1 MLPGKHASNGG
12 FSYIGILIAVAILGV
27 SLAATG
33 EIWHTT
39 EQRNREHQLL
49 YVGDLFRQ
57 AIGRYAN
64 SGNHQ
69 YPSNLTDLL
78 RDPRQP
84 GIVRYLRK
92 IYYDPITGTQD
103 WGLVKNDNNQI
114 IGVYSRS
121 TQRPI
126 KQTNFDEVDQD
137 FESKEAY
144 TDWTFTYSPNF
155 RRINSTSNTGTLT
168 PGANTTTPQVN
179 KLGPA
184 PASPSAPSGQKQ

>member
-1 MLPGKHASNGG
+1 MLTGKHAADG
-12 FSYIGILIAVAILGV
+12 FTYIGILIAVAILGV

-39 EQRNREHQLL
+39 GQRDREHQLL
-49 YVGDLFRQ
+49 YVGDQFRQ

-69 YPSNLTDLL
+69 YPASLADLL

-84 GIVRYLRK
+84 GTVRYIRK

-103 WGLVKNDNNQI
+103 WGLVKNDNGQI

-126 KQTNFDEVDQD
+126 KQSNFSEEDQD
-137 FESKEAY
+137 FEGKEAY
-144 TDWTFTYSPNF
+144 TDWTFTYSPNL
-155 RRINSTSNTGTLT
+155 RRTHTTSSTDTLT
-168 PGANTTTPQVN
+168 PGANTTTPHVN
-179 KLGPA
+179 TLGPA